1 MRNECNL
8 NNDKIKSYIR
18 NDEKLTKIQKMFVMM
33 KRRKTTFSME
43 QWVLVQFLFRW
54 VYDFARFLCD
64 WSMEYFFETKP
75 RTKLSN
81 K

>member
-43 QWVLVQFLFRW
+43 Q
-54 VYDFARFLCD
+54 
-64 WSMEYFFETKP
+64 
-75 RTKLSN
+75 
-81 K
+81 